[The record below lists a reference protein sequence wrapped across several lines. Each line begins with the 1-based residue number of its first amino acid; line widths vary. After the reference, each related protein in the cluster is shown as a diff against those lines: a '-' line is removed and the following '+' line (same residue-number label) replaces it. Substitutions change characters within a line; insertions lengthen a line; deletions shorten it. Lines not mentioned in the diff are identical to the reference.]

1 MAVFSLFHRDI
12 NNRLWYQQLTNKLM
26 HDVGLFG
33 FVTINDSEYQYA
45 PLIHDIAAQSA
56 SVALL
61 FAFKIKANS
70 LRNSHHICYGI
81 SLLFYF
87 MVCRI

>member
-45 PLIHDIAAQSA
+45 PG
-56 SVALL
+56 SVDT
-61 FAFKIKANS
+61 
-70 LRNSHHICYGI
+70 
-81 SLLFYF
+81 
-87 MVCRI
+87 